1 MIFYSDGIFPLWG
14 FIVIFIVFYALRKEA
29 KENKKIDNEIAVIQN
44 EIKEIDKL
52 GEMLNKGET
61 IIKKSD
67 FKYLKDKDFAGYVG
81 VKFV

>member
-29 KENKKIDNEIAVIQN
+29 KKNKKLNNEIAITREQ
-44 EIKEIDKL
+44 IKEFDKL
-52 GEMLNKGET
+52 GEMLNNGQT
-61 IIKKSD
+61 IIKKSE
-67 FKYLKDKDFAGYVG
+67 FKYLTDKDFAGYVG